1 MMINNTQC
9 DMYQQQKK
17 VCEKKK
23 KPQKSYYLKTKQTN
37 PKVNEDFLQF

>member
-9 DMYQQQKK
+9 DMYQQQKRF
-17 VCEKKK
+17 VRKK